1 MLIIML
7 RWFLIIFGELFK
19 EQEYLEELNHSHELL
34 LLGDLSG
41 LWWLSTYRHKLLVVL
56 KFELFSRFQDVSY
69 SDTLRLK
76 LINDEESPLK

>member
-7 RWFLIIFGELFK
+7 RFLIIFGELFK
-19 EQEYLEELNHSHELL
+19 EQEYLEKLNQSHELL
-34 LLGDLSG
+34 LLCELSG
-41 LWWLSTYRHKLLVVL
+41 LWGLRTNSHKLLVVL

-76 LINDEESPLK
+76 LIDDEESPLK